1 MLFRSGAVIIIIRA
15 LVLASAA
22 FAAHGRA
29 AMTTERFALK
39 QVFNV
44 FAPICGG
51 RMFMNRNKLLNF
63 FKGVIINHAFAQAGN
78 DFAFIAI
85 LADIGGINERTG
97 KGITGKGQAARGF
110 YAAPVQLVDDFLH
123 GHAGGI
129 LLEHVTNM
137 GRCFLV
143 NNELAVYR
151 LIAIGDRASAEEIGR
166 ASCRERV

>member
-1 MLFRSGAVIIIIRA
+1 MRHLFDAFRRENIADSLFNGEALKKILLFQRFRAGIIAFAIGAVIIIIRA

-22 FAAHGRA
+22 FAAHGGA

-78 DFAFIAI
+78 DFAFIEI

-97 KGITGKGQAARGF
+97 KR
-110 YAAPVQLVDDFLH
+110 Y
-123 GHAGGI
+123 
-129 LLEHVTNM
+129 
-137 GRCFLV
+137 
-143 NNELAVYR
+143 YR
-151 LIAIGDRASAEEIGR
+151 
-166 ASCRERV
+166 